1 MGEKPKELDELVDLP
16 NSMFH
21 VWNYFI
27 DLNNVRSSNGF
38 GVNSISFTEMKSYF
52 DLYEIVP
59 FQYEIE
65 AIKRLDQ
72 IAREEFAKAQEK
84 QEKKNKKN

>member
-38 GVNSISFTEMKSYF
+38 GVNPISFTEMKSYF